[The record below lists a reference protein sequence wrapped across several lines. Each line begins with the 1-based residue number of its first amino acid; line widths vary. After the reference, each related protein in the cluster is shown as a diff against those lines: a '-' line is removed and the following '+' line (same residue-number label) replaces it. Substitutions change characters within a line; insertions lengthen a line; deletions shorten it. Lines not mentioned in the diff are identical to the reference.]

1 MNYIYVM
8 VFELEY
14 NNFVDLKVLFLIKFN
29 IFDIGCEFLLI
40 K

>member
-8 VFELEY
+8 VFEMEY
-14 NNFVDLKVLFLIKFN
+14 NNFVDLKVLFKIKFN
-29 IFDIGCEFLLI
+29 IFDIDCEFLLI